1 MRCIAH
7 NQEATGICPYC
18 GRALCASCERLPSS
32 GRTAC
37 SATCA
42 EALVQSERAT
52 QLILSKNVQGA
63 RVAAYFMYA
72 SGVAFIA
79 IAIFGYFK
87 EPGFFMGHLVAA
99 VFGVVLSVSGVA
111 AHRIAGS
118 RAQRPNQA
126 LQPTPSRLVSSLSHD

>member
-1 MRCIAH
+1 
-7 NQEATGICPYC
+7 
-18 GRALCASCERLPSS
+18 
-32 GRTAC
+32 
-37 SATCA
+37 
-42 EALVQSERAT
+42 
-52 QLILSKNVQGA
+52 
-63 RVAAYFMYA
+63 MYA
-72 SGVAFIA
+72 SGAAFVG